1 MRGLAEFIMR
11 GRWQALAVTALGAG
25 SLLFGWI
32 SAAAVALVTLR
43 KGLSDGTWLTLWALL
58 PAGLIAYMSG
68 DAGSILLLIGTLL
81 LAIVLRVSVS
91 LALSVSMT
99 VVVGYLSGVMLLW
112 LSGDFLHELAEV
124 FDAVLTELEGGF
136 NAQDG
141 SNVALSRPTATQLAG
156 MLAAGNSGITVLS
169 LLLGRYWQALL
180 YNPGGFRREFHA
192 LRLPA
197 QWTLG
202 LAVITVVLWFAVP
215 NLNGWAAISAVP
227 LVFCGLA
234 LAHARAS
241 MTGQGGG
248 WLTAFY
254 VLWLVLD
261 PVKVA
266 LLVVVVIDAFI
277 DFRSRWQ
284 QRGAGGA

>member
-11 GRWQALAVTALGAG
+11 GRWQALAVAALGAG
-25 SLLFGWI
+25 SLLFGWL

-58 PAGLIAYMSG
+58 PAGLTAYMSG

-91 LALSVSMT
+91 LALAVSMT

-124 FDAVLTELEGGF
+124 FDAVLTQLEGGF

-215 NLNGWAAISAVP
+215 DLNGWAAISAVP

>member
-58 PAGLIAYMSG
+58 PAGLTAYMSG

-91 LALSVSMT
+91 LALAVSMT

-124 FDAVLTELEGGF
+124 FDAVLTQLEGGF

-215 NLNGWAAISAVP
+215 DLNGWAAISAVP

>member
-58 PAGLIAYMSG
+58 PAGLTAYMSG

-91 LALSVSMT
+91 LALAVSMT

-124 FDAVLTELEGGF
+124 FDAVLTQLEGGF

-202 LAVITVVLWFAVP
+202 LAVIAVVLWFAVP
-215 NLNGWAAISAVP
+215 DLNGWAAISAVP

>member
-11 GRWQALAVTALGAG
+11 GRWQALAVAALGAG

-43 KGLSDGTWLTLWALL
+43 KGFSDGAWLALWAVL
-58 PAGLIAYMSG
+58 PAGVAAYVSG
-68 DAGSILLLIGTLL
+68 DIGSILLLLGTLC
-81 LAIVLRVSVS
+81 LALVLRLSVS
-91 LALSVSMT
+91 LALAVSVT
-99 VVVGYLSGVMLLW
+99 VVVGYLSGLLLLW
-112 LSGDFLHELAEV
+112 VSADFLQQLTEV
-124 FDAVLTELEGGF
+124 FDAVLSQLEEGF
-136 NAQDG
+136 NRQGESA
-141 SNVALSRPTATQLAG
+141 VVLSRPNATQIAG
-156 MLAAGNSGITVLS
+156 MLAAGNSGMTVLS

-180 YNPGGFRREFHA
+180 YNPGGFKREFHA
-192 LRLPA
+192 LRLPS

-202 LAVITVVLWFAVP
+202 LAVTTLVLWFAVP
-215 NLNGWAAISAVP
+215 SLNGWAAISAVP
-227 LVFCGLA
+227 LIFCGFA

-266 LLVVVVIDAFI
+266 LLAVVVIDAFM

>member
-11 GRWQALAVTALGAG
+11 GRWQALAVAALGAG

-58 PAGLIAYMSG
+58 PAGLTAYMSG

-91 LALSVSMT
+91 LALAVSMT

-124 FDAVLTELEGGF
+124 FDAVLTQLEGGF

-180 YNPGGFRREFHA
+180 YNPGGFRHSGPWVWR
-192 LRLPA
+192 
-197 QWTLG
+197 
-202 LAVITVVLWFAVP
+202 
-215 NLNGWAAISAVP
+215 
-227 LVFCGLA
+227 
-234 LAHARAS
+234 
-241 MTGQGGG
+241 
-248 WLTAFY
+248 
-254 VLWLVLD
+254 
-261 PVKVA
+261 
-266 LLVVVVIDAFI
+266 
-277 DFRSRWQ
+277 
-284 QRGAGGA
+284 